1 MRWLRPF
8 FVIGH
13 HPGFFFS
20 VTFSYHFSLIIAVD
34 AVVGLPLRLCILDV
48 GDPRDQELQHDAGED
63 PQSARQTQLFQG
75 PREQRRKDESA
86 DVRPEKR
93 QSQRQRAPLFEPTTD
108 ADESRRVTG
117 AEKRAQN
124 DAVG

>member
-13 HPGFFFS
+13 HPVFFFS
-20 VTFSYHFSLIIAVD
+20 VTFSYHFSLIIAV
-34 AVVGLPLRLCILDV
+34 VGLPLRLRILDV
-48 GDPRDQELQHDAGED
+48 GDPRDEELQHDAGED
-63 PQSARQTQLFQG
+63 PQSARQTQLCQR
-75 PREQRRKDESA
+75 PREQRRQNESA

-117 AEKRAQN
+117 AERRAQN